1 MESSLFIRFILLVGL
16 LFLSGFFSGSET
28 AFFSINKHQTKKFE
42 TSNKLSY
49 QSAYRLL
56 KNPRGLIITLLIGNE
71 LVNVAISVIVT
82 SIMVFHGNVYFAV
95 FTSAT
100 LLLVFGEVIPKTIGV
115 IYPERFSLTSAIPL
129 RLFYKLVKPVRRG
142 LAAFVD
148 FVGGLIGF
156 QSKEL
161 GYAITED
168 EFKTLVNM
176 GHDEGILEVEEKE
189 LIHKVFE
196 FGDTKVSEVMT
207 PRTDI
212 FSLSI
217 EEELE
222 ELFPKIKET
231 LFSRVPVY
239 QDNLD
244 TVIGILYIKD
254 LLSIFRKGVNKTGGF
269 KLKKFLHF
277 PYFVPETKKVSEL
290 LKEFQ
295 ANKIHMAIVMDEYGG
310 VSGLATMEDLLEE
323 LVGEITDEFDEEE
336 SLIKKIAQNRY
347 KVSAMMPVDKFN
359 EELGGKIESG
369 DFDTM
374 GGFVFHLFGKLP
386 KKGDMIRFEDFT
398 FKIDKMKGRRILGL
412 EVERRN

>member
-1 MESSLFIRFILLVGL
+1 MDSSLFIRFILLICL
-16 LFLSGFFSGSET
+16 LLLSGFFSGSET
-28 AFFSINKHQTKKFE
+28 AFFSINKHQTRKFE
-42 TSNKLSY
+42 ASNKLSC
-49 QSAYRLL
+49 QWAYLLL
-56 KNPRGLIITLLIGNE
+56 KNPKGLIITLLIGNE
-71 LVNVAISVIVT
+71 LVNVSISVIVT
-82 SIMVFHGNVYFAV
+82 SIMVFYGNIYLAV
-95 FTSAT
+95 ITSAT
-100 LLLVFGEVIPKTIGV
+100 LLLFFGEVLPKTVGV
-115 IYPERFSLTSAIPL
+115 IYPERFSLAAAIPL

-142 LAAFVD
+142 LAVFVD

-176 GHDEGILEVEEKE
+176 GHDEGVLEVEEKE
-189 LIHKVFE
+189 LIHKVFD

-222 ELFPKIKET
+222 ELFPKIKKT
-231 LFSRVPVY
+231 MFSRVPVY

-254 LLSIFRKGVNKTGGF
+254 LLSTFRKDVNEIRGF
-269 KLKKFLHF
+269 KLKKLLHS

-310 VSGLATMEDLLEE
+310 LSGLVTMEDLLEE

-336 SLIKKIAQNRY
+336 SLIKKIAKNRY
-347 KVSAMMPVDKFN
+347 RVSAMMPVDKFN
-359 EELGGKIESG
+359 EELDSKIESE
-369 DFDTM
+369 DFDTI
-374 GGFVFHLFGKLP
+374 GGFVFQLFGKLP
-386 KKGDMIRFEDFT
+386 KKGDVIRFEDFT

-412 EVERRN
+412 EVERRD